1 MAHAVCN
8 TSAGARKGNAM
19 RRQRRLT
26 PMEAAELAA
35 IEYGRRET
43 AYWAEVEARQRREA
57 ERPSPRIY

>member
-1 MAHAVCN
+1 
-8 TSAGARKGNAM
+8 M